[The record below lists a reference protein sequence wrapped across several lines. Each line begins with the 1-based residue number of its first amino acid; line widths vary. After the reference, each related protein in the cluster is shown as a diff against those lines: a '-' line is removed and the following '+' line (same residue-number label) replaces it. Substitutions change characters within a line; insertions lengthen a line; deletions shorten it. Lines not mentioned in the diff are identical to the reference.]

1 MSKGTL
7 FIISFK
13 QYILEARY
21 MHSIIL
27 GAKDWA
33 VFDFVNCTQMSAHM
47 KEAGEDE
54 QRRRKKER
62 KERKMERKKEYY

>member
-1 MSKGTL
+1 MTGCMSKGTL

-27 GAKDWA
+27 GAKD
-33 VFDFVNCTQMSAHM
+33 
-47 KEAGEDE
+47 
-54 QRRRKKER
+54 
-62 KERKMERKKEYY
+62 